1 MDTPKFEIREV
12 DPRTLNPWERNPR
25 NHNMPA
31 LKASIEKFGF
41 RNIVVVNKNNNVIE
55 AGHGRVQAAIEL
67 DIATVPVLFVDDDDT
82 TAAAYTV
89 ADNRQSD
96 LGGWNEN
103 ELLPLLQELSNSSL
117 DIWEGIGFDDADI
130 KDLLR
135 RVAPS
140 EGTIS
145 GRTMEQALTIYNEGT
160 IRQITLYFT
169 PEEYQDLLMRMRV
182 IMDKMAISTNSELLA
197 ELVTYY
203 ESNNQ

>member
-67 DIATVPVLFVDDDDT
+67 NIGTVPVLFVDDDET

-96 LGGWNEN
+96 LGGWNET
-103 ELLPLLQELSNSSL
+103 ELLPLLQELSNSSM
-117 DIWEGIGFDDADI
+117 DIWEGIGFDDAAI
-130 KDLLR
+130 QDLLQ

-140 EGTIS
+140 ESTIS
-145 GRTMEQALTIYNEGT
+145 GRTMDEALTIYNEGT
-160 IRQITLYFT
+160 VKQITLYYNT
-169 PEEYQDLLMRMRV
+169 EEYTDLLMRMKV
-182 IMDKMAISTNSELLA
+182 IMDRLAISTNSELLA
-197 ELVTYY
+197 ALVTYY